1 MNRGWRGHH
10 INVVP
15 MFAGV
20 LGAVLLVGTL
30 VGQGGHA
37 TGDSDAD
44 MSGMSMSM
52 PGMSMGG
59 GSGSGGASDMDPN
72 MPGMDPNMP
81 GMPPMA
87 ATPND
92 SGGTSSD
99 TVTLR
104 PGAAKQAG
112 GMMVRLVK
120 VGDGTATVQ
129 MDSQTAKVRSG
140 AQKKFRDG
148 MTVRV
153 VRVAHGK
160 ATLKVSRPS

>member
-1 MNRGWRGHH
+1 
-10 INVVP
+10 

-20 LGAVLLVGTL
+20 MGAVLLVGTL

-37 TGDSDAD
+37 NGDSDAD

-59 GSGSGGASDMDPN
+59 GSGSDGASGMDPN

-81 GMPPMA
+81 GMA
-87 ATPND
+87 AVPD
-92 SGGTSSD
+92 DGGRAGSD

-104 PGAAKQAG
+104 PGTAKQAG

-120 VGDGTATVQ
+120 IGASTATVQ
-129 MDSQTAKVRSG
+129 MDHQTAKMRSG

-153 VRVAHGK
+153 VRVAHGE
-160 ATLKVSRPS
+160 ATLKVTRPS